1 MATNKSSQARSDS
14 GRKGGGSRAKSA
26 SGGSGSAATRKAS
39 AKGGKS
45 AGRSQKERAQNPLLS
60 REALGVVLL
69 VVGLFLTAAFLT
81 GRGALLGE
89 NGMAGARY
97 LMGAAGLFAPP
108 ALAVA
113 GALLLVSRP
122 EYRRMAGAAL
132 VFVAVASTLAA
143 PMTAGERLDPA
154 LYPQYGGI
162 VGSLI
167 YAAVYGIAG
176 IIGAVLL
183 LAVLYASGFLLLTGV
198 TTEQALLRSRDA
210 LGSSGAGLRD
220 RLSAW
225 RDMRDER
232 LRDRQEA
239 REERSR
245 DSRSVEETPG
255 RGGGRSREPED
266 ETSRQRARRER
277 QERRALE
284 DDGETIEF
292 EEPLPEPVGA
302 ESTARAAAPPEQDDS
317 RGGFEVVLPESR
329 KQGSFEEI
337 EASREAVSGD
347 YSPPSMSLL
356 KTGKGDPEHDAEE
369 TSERLTRALADL
381 GVEANVLRA
390 IVGPRV
396 TRYELRLGSGIK
408 VSKVRNLQQDIAY
421 ALAAT
426 EVRILAP
433 IPGKSAV
440 GVEVP
445 NTKPATVTLGDVF
458 QDYPAG
464 NDWSLPVGL
473 GKDISG
479 RPVFLDLAE
488 MPHLLVAGTTGSGK
502 SVMLNNLLTSLILTT
517 DPRQV
522 KLVLIDPKRVE
533 LSQFARIPHL
543 ITPVVTDV
551 KKAANALSWAVAE
564 MERRYEVLE
573 KHGAR
578 SLDGYNE
585 RSEQQI
591 PYVVVVIDEL
601 ADLMMAAASKVED
614 AVIRLAQKARAVG
627 IHLVG
632 ATQRPSVDV
641 ITGMIKANIPSR
653 IAFAVSSQVDS
664 RVILDTPGAE
674 ALLGSGDM
682 LFKPVTSLRSSRVQG
697 AYITEREVEEIVGA
711 STESVQARY
720 VEQVTEGT
728 PDHRKSKEEPEDDLL
743 PEAASFVVTSQQ
755 ASVSAVQRRF
765 RVGYSRA
772 GRIVDSLERKGVVG
786 PYEGSKA
793 RSIVATEMDLG
804 RIFSPEEESDESAS
818 DDVAPENPASG
829 PQEPGPGGDQTAFSR
844 SRLGSVD
851 GGSIGEEPQ
860 EGPWTGSHG
869 GERETGGGR

>member
-1 MATNKSSQARSDS
+1 M
-14 GRKGGGSRAKSA
+14 
-26 SGGSGSAATRKAS
+26 
-39 AKGGKS
+39 
-45 AGRSQKERAQNPLLS
+45 S

-69 VVGLFLTAAFLT
+69 VAGLFLTAAFLT

-89 NGMAGARY
+89 SGMAGARY
-97 LMGAAGLFAPP
+97 LLGLAGLLLPP
-108 ALAVA
+108 AMAVA
-113 GALLLVSRP
+113 GLLLLLGRP

-132 VFVAVASTLAA
+132 IFVAAASTLAA
-143 PMTAGERLDPA
+143 PLAVTERLEPA
-154 LYPQYGGI
+154 LYAAHGGV
-162 VGSLI
+162 VGSLL
-167 YAAVYGIAG
+167 YTAVYSVAG
-176 IIGAVLL
+176 IVGAVLL
-183 LAVLYASGFLLLTGV
+183 LAVLYVAGLLLLTGV
-198 TTEQALLRSRDA
+198 TTEQVLQRSRDM
-210 LGSSGAGLRD
+210 LGRSGSGLLERAATCRERREERESRKGD
-220 RLSAW
+220 VRTEARGNTVARERLSEEKSPRRQA
-225 RDMRDER
+225 RDER
-232 LRDRQEA
+232 AQTASLAEEDEA
-239 REERSR
+239 STVEFEAETRAVESPSGEERGS
-245 DSRSVEETPG
+245 
-255 RGGGRSREPED
+255 
-266 ETSRQRARRER
+266 
-277 QERRALE
+277 
-284 DDGETIEF
+284 
-292 EEPLPEPVGA
+292 
-302 ESTARAAAPPEQDDS
+302 
-317 RGGFEVVLPESR
+317 GFEVVLPESR
-329 KQGSFEEI
+329 RQGSFEEI
-337 EASREAVSGD
+337 EASREPVSGD
-347 YSPPSMSLL
+347 YSPPAMSLL
-356 KTGKGDPEHDAEE
+356 KVGKGDPEHDAEE
-369 TSERLTRALADL
+369 TSKRLTQALADL
-381 GVEANVLRA
+381 GVEAHVLRA

-408 VSKVRNLQQDIAY
+408 VSRIRNLQQDIAY

-458 QDYPAG
+458 QEYPVG
-464 NDWSLPVGL
+464 NDWALPVGL

-479 RPVFLDLAE
+479 KPVFMDLAE

-551 KKAANALSWAVAE
+551 KKASNALSWAVAE

-578 SLDGYNE
+578 SLEGYNE
-585 RSEQQI
+585 RSEQQM

-627 IHLVG
+627 IHLVV

-682 LFKPVTSLRSSRVQG
+682 LFKPVTSLRSSRIQG
-697 AYITEREVEEIVGA
+697 AYITENEVEEIVGA
-711 STESVQARY
+711 STESAQARY
-720 VEQVTEGT
+720 VEEVTEGT
-728 PDHRKSKEEPEDDLL
+728 PDHRGSKEEPEDDLL
-743 PEAASFVVTSQQ
+743 PEAASFVVASQQ

-772 GRIVDSLERKGVVG
+772 GRIVDALERKGVVG

-793 RSIVATEMDLG
+793 RSIVATEVDLV
-804 RIFSPEEESDESAS
+804 RIFSPSSGED
-818 DDVAPENPASG
+818 APESGASAESG
-829 PQEPGPGGDQTAFSR
+829 EDTSLESLEPSRGEGQDPYSR
-844 SRLGSVD
+844 SRLGAS
-851 GGSIGEEPQ
+851 GGGISGEPQ
-860 EGPWTGSHG
+860 ESGSWPG
-869 GERETGGGR
+869 AGFEDERKSGGGL

>member
-1 MATNKSSQARSDS
+1 MAVA
-14 GRKGGGSRAKSA
+14 
-26 SGGSGSAATRKAS
+26 
-39 AKGGKS
+39 
-45 AGRSQKERAQNPLLS
+45 
-60 REALGVVLL
+60 GVVLL
-69 VVGLFLTAAFLT
+69 VGV
-81 GRGALLGE
+81 
-89 NGMAGARY
+89 
-97 LMGAAGLFAPP
+97 PD
-108 ALAVA
+108 
-113 GALLLVSRP
+113 
-122 EYRRMAGAAL
+122 YRRVIGVTL
-132 VFVAVASTLAA
+132 LFVAAAATLAA
-143 PMTAGERLDPA
+143 PMQASARFDPET
-154 LYPQYGGI
+154 YMRHGGV
-162 VGSLI
+162 VGSLV
-167 YAAVYGIAG
+167 YAAVYSAAG

-183 LAVLYASGFLLLTGV
+183 LALLYVAGVLLLAGI
-198 TTEQALLRSRDA
+198 TTEQALLKLREA
-210 LGSSGAGLRD
+210 LGSSSTGLRD
-220 RLSAW
+220 RASAW
-225 RDMRDER
+225 R
-232 LRDRQEA
+232 EA
-239 REERSR
+239 REQRRQDDLPGSPEAAGARGSRSSRETAERNPRHEDFAERPSTHVSEDESKTVEFEKEPGPESPGGEIAGENTQNDSR
-245 DSRSVEETPG
+245 D
-255 RGGGRSREPED
+255 
-266 ETSRQRARRER
+266 
-277 QERRALE
+277 
-284 DDGETIEF
+284 
-292 EEPLPEPVGA
+292 
-302 ESTARAAAPPEQDDS
+302 
-317 RGGFEVVLPESR
+317 GFEVVLPESR
-329 KQGSFEEI
+329 RQASFEDI
-337 EASREAVSGD
+337 EASRESVSGD
-347 YSPPSMSLL
+347 YSPPPMSML
-356 KTGKGDPEHDAEE
+356 KTGKGDPEHDAER
-369 TSERLTRALADL
+369 TSERLTQALSDL
-381 GVEANVLRA
+381 GVEAHVLRA

-408 VSKVRNLQQDIAY
+408 VGKIRNLQQDIAY

-458 QDYPAG
+458 QEYPAG
-464 NDWSLPVGL
+464 NDWALPIGL

-479 RPVFLDLAE
+479 KPVFLDLAE

-502 SVMLNNLLTSLILTT
+502 SVMLNNLLTSLILTA

-533 LSQFARIPHL
+533 LSQFGRIPHL

-551 KKAANALSWAVAE
+551 KKASNALSWAVAE

-578 SLDGYNE
+578 SVDGYNE
-585 RSEQQI
+585 RFEQQM

-627 IHLVG
+627 IHLVV

-697 AYITEREVEEIVGA
+697 AYITEKEVEEIVKA

-720 VEQVTEGT
+720 VEEVTEGT
-728 PDHRKSKEEPEDDLL
+728 QDHRESKDEPEDDLL
-743 PEAASFVVTSQQ
+743 PEAASFVVMNQQ

-772 GRIVDSLERKGVVG
+772 GRIVDALERKGVVG

-793 RSIVATEMDLG
+793 RSIVASEMDLG
-804 RIFSPEEESDESAS
+804 RIFSAPEEGTDDDGETAGESGESS
-818 DDVAPENPASG
+818 
-829 PQEPGPGGDQTAFSR
+829 PGSPPLRGESSFSR
-844 SRLGSVD
+844 SRLGSAGRESVED
-851 GGSIGEEPQ
+851 KPEPWPGSSKDGPEGAGGS
-860 EGPWTGSHG
+860 
-869 GERETGGGR
+869 